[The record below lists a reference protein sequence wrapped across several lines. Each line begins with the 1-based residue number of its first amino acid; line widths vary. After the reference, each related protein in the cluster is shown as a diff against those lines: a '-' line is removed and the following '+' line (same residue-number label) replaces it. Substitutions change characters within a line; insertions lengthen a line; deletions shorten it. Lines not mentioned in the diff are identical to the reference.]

1 MRVIQL
7 LEKGF
12 ERLGRFIARQPYLVI
27 LSCLMFTGLCSI
39 GFLNLKFNSDIFAL
53 WDTNPSRRS
62 DGSQAVVNRD
72 WVSKRFEDDKRA
84 HTLIFKAT
92 EPDGNI
98 LTPKALR
105 VMLDIHQ
112 MLSQPL
118 QNVSFHDI
126 CYR

>member
-12 ERLGRFIARQPYLVI
+12 ERLGRFIARKPFLVI
-27 LSCLMFTGLCSI
+27 LFCIVFTGLCAI
-39 GFLNLKFNSDIFAL
+39 GFLNLRLNSDIFAV

-62 DGSQAVVNRD
+62 DGSQAVANRD
-72 WVSKRFEDDKRA
+72 WISNRFEDDKRA

-92 EPDGNI
+92 EPNGNI
-98 LTPKALR
+98 LTPKALK

-112 MLSQPL
+112 LISRPL
-118 QNVSFHDI
+118 QNVSFNDI